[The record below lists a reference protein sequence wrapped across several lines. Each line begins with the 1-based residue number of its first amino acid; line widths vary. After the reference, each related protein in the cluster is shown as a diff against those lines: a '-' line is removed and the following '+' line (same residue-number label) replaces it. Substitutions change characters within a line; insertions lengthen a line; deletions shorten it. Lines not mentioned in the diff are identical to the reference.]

1 MEEVAEVSPTDLM
14 QVDGIGEEKAGK
26 IIESAKKH
34 MKAKEADE
42 RVEEEAQEEDELTE
56 LAADGE
62 G

>member
-1 MEEVAEVSPTDLM
+1 M

-26 IIESAKKH
+26 IIESAKKQ

-42 RVEEEAQEEDELTE
+42 RVEQEAQEEDELTE

>member
-26 IIESAKKH
+26 IIESAKKQ

-42 RVEEEAQEEDELTE
+42 RVEEEAQEQDELTE